1 MIMNLNNLMKLYDN
15 DLFNDILLPE
25 GIDHDTVVNTILSE
39 SALNTPMYPEH
50 DLLKMMIQNF
60 FRKYYNNFDRYNRA
74 LQEEYKL
81 NENYHKTDERNIN
94 DNVNKHELLDGHQVT
109 TLDDHEVREDYKM
122 AFDTNDWARTNR
134 KDDKFYN
141 MDDYKQW
148 NNTDTKTNRDSNINT
163 VSHGLT
169 GAYSNQRLIE
179 EELALRTK
187 YNVYVYISDLFY
199 DEFMIKCM

>member
-1 MIMNLNNLMKLYDN
+1 MNLNNLMKLYDN
-15 DLFNDILLPE
+15 DLFNDIILPE

-50 DLLKMMIQNF
+50 DLFKMMIQNF

-74 LQEEYKL
+74 MNEEYTP
-81 NENYHKTDERNIN
+81 NENYRKTDEKKIKDNI
-94 DNVNKHELLDGHQVT
+94 NKHELLDGHQVN

-122 AFDTNDWARTNR
+122 AFDANDWKRTDR
-134 KDDKFYN
+134 SDDKVYN
-141 MDDYKQW
+141 HDDYKQW
-148 NNTDTKTNRDSNINT
+148 NDTDTKTNRDGTVNT

-169 GAYSNQRLIE
+169 GVYTNQRLVE
-179 EELALRTK
+179 DEVKLRSK
-187 YNVYVYISDLFY
+187 YNIYKYISDLFY